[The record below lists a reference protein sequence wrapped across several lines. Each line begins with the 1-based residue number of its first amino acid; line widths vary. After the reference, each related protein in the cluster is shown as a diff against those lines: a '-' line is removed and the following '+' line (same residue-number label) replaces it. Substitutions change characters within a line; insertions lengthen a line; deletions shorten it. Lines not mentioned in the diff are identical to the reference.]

1 MFRSLMLVAL
11 LALGVP
17 SSAQTMSNPTQA
29 TLYLNDLTVR
39 QAIVPISG
47 QFQVLLEFPKAVGPI
62 AGNNTSKFKI
72 TVKERWVWIDA
83 LEGGGKADIT
93 VICNDKATLFQLVS
107 SGKSDGVRKYDILEG
122 SAPATAT
129 VVPNPAP
136 AVSSAGATTATPNV
150 STPSVSSTPTSA
162 TATPQASTRVAPAV
176 APILPELL
184 PSLLKN
190 SPDLAAPPRGETM
203 SAAFEIRDMGDS
215 VLVRYRL
222 RNFGRDT
229 VLARPEDAKVFDA
242 DGKSLS
248 VTFTRRP
255 EFGAVAAYYDAIG
268 EFMFLKSGAVYKL
281 SWAMTN
287 FITRAPVK
295 FERTLNLAATASAAK
310 TGAL

>member
-1 MFRSLMLVAL
+1 MFRPSMLLAL

-17 SSAQTMSNPTQA
+17 SSAQTMSGTTQA
-29 TLYLNDLTVR
+29 TLYLNDLTQR
-39 QAIVPISG
+39 QAIVPISS

-107 SGKSDGVRKYDILEG
+107 SGKADGIRKYDILEG

-129 VVPNPAP
+129 VTPNPAP
-136 AVSSAGATTATPNV
+136 AVPSATSTTPSTSSAPVVSASATP
-150 STPSVSSTPTSA
+150 
-162 TATPQASTRVAPAV
+162 TRVAPVV
-176 APILPELL
+176 APTLPDVL
-184 PSLLKN
+184 PNLLKN
-190 SPDLAAPPRGETM
+190 SLDVTAPPRGETM
-203 SAAFEIRDMGDS
+203 NAAFEIRDMGDS
-215 VLVRYRL
+215 MLVRYRL

-229 VLARPEDAKVFDA
+229 VLAKPEDLKITDA
-242 DGKSLS
+242 DGKNVT

-268 EFMFLKSGAVYKL
+268 EFMFFKSGAVYKL

-295 FERTLNLAATASAAK
+295 FERTLSLASNASSVK
-310 TGAL
+310 TGTP